1 MITSIIVAKA
11 SNNAIG
17 INGDLPWHL
26 PADLKHFKKTT
37 AGHHVIMGRKTFE
50 SLKKPLPGRT
60 HIVVTTN
67 LHYKVPDGHLVV
79 HSLEEGL
86 KIGSNKEL
94 DKIFILGG
102 AEIYK
107 LALPFSQEMIITE
120 IDTKPKADTFFP
132 EFENKNWE
140 ITDLERHKKDEDNPF
155 NYAFVVYRRREAP

>member
-1 MITSIIVAKA
+1 
-11 SNNAIG
+11 
-17 INGDLPWHL
+17 
-26 PADLKHFKKTT
+26 
-37 AGHHVIMGRKTFE
+37 
-50 SLKKPLPGRT
+50 
-60 HIVVTTN
+60 
-67 LHYKVPDGHLVV
+67 VPDGHLVV

-86 KIGSNKEL
+86 KIASNKEL

-120 IDTKPKADTFFP
+120 IDTKPEADTFFP

-140 ITDLERHKKDEDNPF
+140 ITDLEKHKKDRDNPF